1 MHEARM
7 TAEMDEPFVVF
18 LIGMRINSYWKL
30 HKWLP
35 VAAAMPRMLRELDD
49 QPDSGLL
56 HAETTVNS
64 RTLLMVQYWE
74 SFADIRAYARD
85 AEQAH
90 VPAWVDY
97 NRTSG
102 RTGDVGIFHETYLV
116 DPADCENVYNNMPT
130 FGLGGAGRLKP
141 AAGAAETA
149 AGRLGVGDDDPA
161 VSEDGA
167 VVDGDAAAETTG
179 ESVVGRLVG
188 LLPFH

>member
-1 MHEARM
+1 M

-18 LIGMRINSYWKL
+18 LIGMRVNSYWKL

-85 AEQAH
+85 TERAH

-116 DPADCENVYNNMPT
+116 DPDDCENVYNNMPA

-141 AAGAAETA
+141 AGGAAETA

-161 VSEDGA
+161 VSEDGS

-179 ESVVGRLVG
+179 ESMVGRLVG